1 MCIPS
6 RHWKMEAIS
15 HRDSMSAIRED
26 KTLKKHMLVVLAIG
40 LALGIAAC
48 QPASAPTPTP
58 EPTPLAQP
66 TATLVPVATAAPRGE
81 PDVATPTVTPP
92 PVMRGADLSGDGD
105 KLTRPLAFES
115 GVIRM
120 LATHG
125 GSGDFLVQIVAP
137 DGSALPA
144 LNARGEYM
152 GAVAFRVSK
161 AGGADLAPGD
171 YQVRVVTTGPWTV
184 SMRQQSWSKGQTPPF
199 TLTRTGS
206 TVLSPIR
213 LDDGAVRVTFTHKG
227 DSAFTARLLH
237 QDGQRALVVG
247 QGSGPSENERRLT
260 VGTDAS
266 ADLASGIYLLA
277 VVADGE
283 WTVSMTP

>member
-1 MCIPS
+1 
-6 RHWKMEAIS
+6 MEAIS
-15 HRDSMSAIRED
+15 HRDSMPATRED
-26 KTLKKHMLVVLAIG
+26 KTVKKHMLVVLAIG

-48 QPASAPTPTP
+48 QPALVPTPAPAPT
-58 EPTPLAQP
+58 PTPLAQP
-66 TATLVPVATAAPRGE
+66 TAAPVPVATAAPPAATRGE
-81 PDVATPTVTPP
+81 PEAATPTGTPP
-92 PVMRGADLSGDGD
+92 PVVRGADLSGDGD
-105 KLTRPLAFES
+105 KLTRPLALES

-152 GAVAFRVSK
+152 GAVALQVNS

-184 SMRQQSWSKGQTPPF
+184 SMRQQSWSKGQPPPF

-213 LDDGAVRVTFTHKG
+213 LDDGAMRVKFTYKG

-237 QDGQRALVVG
+237 QGGQRALVVG
-247 QGSGPSENERRLT
+247 QGTGPYDDERRLT